1 MIGLEGHMTNTIT
14 NYEQTKIAMS
24 HVFLQYDQEVMI
36 HKFSL
41 EHTPDWIYLI
51 FINRNYRINRKTRDV
66 QCSDDEFKTVC
77 AAGFNE
83 AMTIYD
89 VLCCSKDGCHLS
101 NEFININSLSTVR
114 TGSLT
119 QNSGF
124 FQNIADSFHGKTTK
138 LRNACMALS
147 GKESE
152 KGDVA
157 FILELFPFLP
167 IVIRYWDADDEF
179 PASLQILADRNIL
192 DYMHYETLMFA
203 LTHLFHRIKEEM

>member
-1 MIGLEGHMTNTIT
+1 MINDIT
-14 NYEQTKIAMS
+14 NYEQTKNSMA
-24 HVFLQYDQEVMI
+24 HVFLQYDQEAMI

-41 EHTPDWIYLI
+41 EYTPDWIYLT
-51 FINRNYRINRKTRDV
+51 FIHRNYRINRKTGNV
-66 QCSDDEFKTVC
+66 QWSDDAFKTVC
-77 AAGFNE
+77 EAGFNE

-89 VLCCSKDGCHLS
+89 VLCYSKDGCHLS

-119 QNSGF
+119 QNGGF
-124 FQNIADSFHGKTTK
+124 FQNTANSFHGKVTE
-138 LRNACMALS
+138 LRNTCMALS
-147 GKESE
+147 GKELE

-157 FILELFPFLP
+157 FELALFSFLP

-179 PASLQILADRNIL
+179 PASLQILADSNIL

-203 LTHLFHRIKEEM
+203 LTHLFHRIKEEMQNEKR